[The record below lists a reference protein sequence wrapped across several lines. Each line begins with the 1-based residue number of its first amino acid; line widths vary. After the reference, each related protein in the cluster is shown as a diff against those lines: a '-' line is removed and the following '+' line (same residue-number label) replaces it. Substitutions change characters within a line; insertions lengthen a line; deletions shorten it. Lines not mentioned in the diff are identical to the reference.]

1 MDIQKFIKDRPYL
14 YHLTSKEN
22 AEHIMAQKRLHSANE
37 LIKMSKDR
45 KHFPVQRQ
53 KRVGHYELTIDGK
66 SYILRD
72 QRPISEK
79 ALAKCLTDG
88 WSVSDFLFHLNSR
101 VFMWP
106 TLDRLWRHFNRY
118 EAEKPIIFRFPTEEL
133 FAANSHAEFCRLN
146 SGATRANSYLGG
158 KPPARGSQTFLPANQ
173 FELSVRDV
181 AEVTFPKQCDIN
193 DIAFSFSSNPESIY
207 KMVK

>member
-1 MDIQKFIKDRPYL
+1 MDIQKFIKERPYL

-22 AEHIMAQKRLHSANE
+22 AEHIIAQRRLYSANE

-45 KHFPVQRQ
+45 AHLPVQR
-53 KRVGHYELTIDGK
+53 KRRVGHYELIIDGNT
-66 SYILRD
+66 YFLRD

-79 ALAKCLTDG
+79 ALAKCLTNG

-106 TLDRLWRHFNRY
+106 TLERLWRHFNRY
-118 EAEKPIIFRFPTEEL
+118 EAEKPVIFRFPTKEL
-133 FAANSHAEFCRLN
+133 LAANAHPEFCRLN

-158 KPPARGSQTFLPANQ
+158 KPPARGPQTFLPAKQ

-181 AEVTFPKQCDIN
+181 AEVTFQKRCDLN
-193 DIAFSFSSNPESIY
+193 GFEFSFSANPESKY
-207 KMVK
+207 KTVK